1 MSDKVEGTMI
11 LDGMLEGRSAALA
24 PLESKLREWRAF
36 VEKAGLRF
44 TLEFEGNSF
53 SLLAVNKPVEVRR
66 VGERPAQVVV
76 DALNEMLKVLP
87 PEDRRG
93 VFSTVRSVE
102 YRKGE
107 EAQTLYAVGPE
118 GTMTSRE
125 RVVEAQTVAPEAP
138 PSWREKLFVAVIGL
152 GVAALLLA
160 LSTLFIDYRAT
171 WNRFV
176 ASMWPVNV
184 EGLRV
189 EAGRFEKYFVVA
201 DRKSASGGR
210 SIVITLKRAAD
221 FPRTDADAD
230 RVVKAAGDS
239 AVARLAAEAVV
250 RGRVCVEFYDKDN
263 KLITF
268 TVVAIH
274 SLRDRDTLDLDLP
287 LPSERLA
294 ARIVFTD

>member
-11 LDGMLEGRSAALA
+11 LDGMIEGRSAALA

-36 VEKAGLRF
+36 VEKVGLRF
-44 TLEFEGNSF
+44 GLEFEGNSF
-53 SLLAVNKPVEVRR
+53 SLLAENRPVDVRKL
-66 VGERPAQVVV
+66 GERPAQVVV
-76 DALNEMLKVLP
+76 DALNELLKVLP

-107 EAQTLYAVGPE
+107 EVQTLYAVGAD
-118 GTMTSRE
+118 GTVTSRE

-138 PSWREKLFVAVIGL
+138 PSWREKLFMAGIGL
-152 GVAALLLA
+152 GVAVLLLA
-160 LSTLFIDYRAT
+160 LSSLIVPYRALYD
-171 WNRFV
+171 RFM
-176 ASMWPVNV
+176 ASVWPLDVK
-184 EGLRV
+184 GLSV
-189 EAGRFEKYFVVA
+189 EAGRFEKYFVVV

-230 RVVKAAGDS
+230 RVAKAAGDS
-239 AVARLAAEAVV
+239 TVARLAAEAVI
-250 RGRVCVEFYDKDN
+250 RGRLYVEYYDQDN

-268 TVVAIH
+268 TVIAIKP
-274 SLRDRDTLDLDLP
+274 LRDRETLDVDLP
-287 LPSERLA
+287 LPAERLA